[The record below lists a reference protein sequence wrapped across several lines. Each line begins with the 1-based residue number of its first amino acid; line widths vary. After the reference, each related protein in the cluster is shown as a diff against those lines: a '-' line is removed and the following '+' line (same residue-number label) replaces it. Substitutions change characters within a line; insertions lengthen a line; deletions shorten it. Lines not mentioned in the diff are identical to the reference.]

1 MKIRM
6 LYYCAVIGW
15 MCWLFLV
22 WGVFEN
28 GKINLVRGADQVK
41 ETSGNAKEE
50 EQIGFEKMKIALT
63 FDDGP
68 NQKST
73 PVLLDGLAARNVKA
87 SFFVIGENA
96 ARYPE
101 LIEREITDGHVVGN
115 HTYHHVEL
123 TKLTEE
129 EATEEICKTNEVIAS
144 ITGKQPEFMRPPY
157 GAWKKTMEEKTE
169 MMPVLWSVD
178 PLDWKTDDA
187 SEIVKKVVTETGEN
201 DIILLHDCYESSVN
215 AALRIVDILQTKGYV
230 FVTVDELML
239 D

>member
-1 MKIRM
+1 MKEKIF
-6 LYYCAVIGW
+6 YYCVAFGC
-15 MCWLFLV
+15 MLWLFSV

-28 GKINLVRGADQVK
+28 GEICLIKGADEAV
-41 ETSGNAKEE
+41 ETAGMPKEE
-50 EQIGFEKMKIALT
+50 GSQIEKMKIALT

-68 NQKST
+68 NPKST
-73 PVLLDGLAARNVKA
+73 PVLLDGLSARNVKA

-96 ARYPE
+96 ACYPE
-101 LIEREITDGHVVGN
+101 IVEREAEEGHIVGN

-129 EATEEICKTNEVIAS
+129 AADDEIRKTNAVIDA
-144 ITGKQPEFMRPPY
+144 ITGQQTEYMRPPY
-157 GAWKKTMEEKTE
+157 GAWKKEMEEKIG

-187 SEIVKKVVTETGEN
+187 SEIVKKVVTEAREN
-201 DIILLHDCYESSVN
+201 DIILLHDCYVSSVD
-215 AALRIVDILQTKGYV
+215 AALRIVDILQTKGYE